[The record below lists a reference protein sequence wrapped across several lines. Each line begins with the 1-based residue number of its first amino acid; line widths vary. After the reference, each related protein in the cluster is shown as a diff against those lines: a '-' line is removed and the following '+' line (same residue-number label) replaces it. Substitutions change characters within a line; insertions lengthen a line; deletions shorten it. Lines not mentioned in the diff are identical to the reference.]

1 MFLQYKRET
10 CAGLVV
16 LAALSM
22 GSIRAQAQSE
32 ESPAYGAHGAKS
44 LDGDYGLVTIV
55 SCAYSTPQAPGV
67 ASINSNTGE
76 FLVNGQPINLSGSG
90 IMTFKPNGTLTLN
103 ANGAQVETSDI
114 LAGQTPFVSGFL
126 SICDGSYSISDAGKQ
141 LSLSFNCAIT
151 VPGQPVKLNV
161 GPVKWDGFIGHDALQ
176 IHLNGEQNVQTIA
189 ISLAST
195 GQQVQ
200 EQQRIC
206 LQVSSLD
213 KL

>member
-1 MFLQYKRET
+1 
-10 CAGLVV
+10 
-16 LAALSM
+16 
-22 GSIRAQAQSE
+22 
-32 ESPAYGAHGAKS
+32 
-44 LDGDYGLVTIV
+44 
-55 SCAYSTPQAPGV
+55 
-67 ASINSNTGE
+67 
-76 FLVNGQPINLSGSG
+76 
-90 IMTFKPNGTLTLN
+90 
-103 ANGAQVETSDI
+103 
-114 LAGQTPFVSGFL
+114 
-126 SICDGSYSISDAGKQ
+126 
-141 LSLSFNCAIT
+141 
-151 VPGQPVKLNV
+151 VKLNV